1 MNPDSFLGLGFTMVM
16 VNNILLCMY
25 MYVLLKG
32 PSPLSLYKLLPSLTG
47 NISVAT
53 VHVRLP
59 IPTLNAAVNSIC
71 RRKGVFDSSSDC
83 YALILLYTKI

>member
-1 MNPDSFLGLGFTMVM
+1 MRSLDK
-16 VNNILLCMY
+16 
-25 MYVLLKG
+25 VL
-32 PSPLSLYKLLPSLTG
+32 SSLTG

-71 RRKGVFDSSSDC
+71 RRVGYSTHHATYLC
-83 YALILLYTKI
+83 I

>member
-1 MNPDSFLGLGFTMVM
+1 MRSLDK
-16 VNNILLCMY
+16 
-25 MYVLLKG
+25 VL
-32 PSPLSLYKLLPSLTG
+32 SSLTG

-71 RRKGVFDSSSDC
+71 RRVGVFDCDLFDA
-83 YALILLYTKI
+83 YVYFDFNFQFRHTRKY